1 MGIRVKQ
8 KGYFKTTL
16 NALDTL
22 AGTTFEP
29 LLHLYGQKG
38 VEALAAA
45 TPKDTGKTAESW
57 KFRIDKDH
65 GALVL
70 NWYNT
75 NTNEGANIAILL
87 QYGHIGPG
95 NAYVSG
101 RDYINPAIQ
110 PVIKQLKVSIRLLLA
125 QIFAGKVAPAM
136 KKFL

>member
-8 KGYFKTTL
+8 KGYFKNTL
-16 NALDTL
+16 NALDTF

-29 LLHLYGQKG
+29 ILYAYGQKG
-38 VEALAAA
+38 VNALAAA
-45 TPKDTGKTAESW
+45 TPKDSGKTAESW
-57 KFRIDKDH
+57 KFRIDKQK

-75 NTNEGANIAILL
+75 NSNEGANIAILL

-95 NAYVSG
+95 DAYVEG

-110 PVIKQLKVSIRLLLA
+110 PVVKEAKNAVRVMLLNMLA
-125 QIFAGKVAPAM
+125 GHAAPIV
-136 KKFL
+136 KNLL

>member
-8 KGYFKTTL
+8 KGYFKHTL

-29 LLHLYGQKG
+29 VLKLYGQKG
-38 VEALAAA
+38 VNALAAA

-75 NTNEGANIAILL
+75 NTNEGANVAILL

-95 NAYVSG
+95 NTYVEG
-101 RDYINPAIQ
+101 RDYIYPTIE
-110 PVIKQLKVSIRLLLA
+110 PIIKEIKVSIRTMILSYL
-125 QIFAGKVAPAM
+125 AGKAAPLI
-136 KKFL
+136 K